1 MVAELSSS
9 FRSLESFRGHDCFGA
24 VGFNPRFSTMKVTM
38 LGKVSTGDPFVIDT
52 KSLRS
57 LQIGN
62 ALKADVL
69 FKYAHESIEMFKTK

>member
-1 MVAELSSS
+1 
-9 FRSLESFRGHDCFGA
+9 
-24 VGFNPRFSTMKVTM
+24 MKVTM

-69 FKYAHESIEMFKTK
+69 FKYAHESIEMFKTKQADIFHNHPHIPTVPIEIWTHTINDL